1 MSIDIGINFTE
12 INNLISNLNS
22 RKVYEFE
29 DFDGD
34 FVFAKGGFWVVF
46 EAKKEGRK
54 IALRIMHEKNE
65 SIIARI
71 NTIAD
76 KLNENNVVNRHFIKF
91 KKPFELEVEGVTL
104 KTKAMEIDWCTGST
118 LGCYLY
124 NYLRNLKSGE
134 ISSKANI
141 LSQKFLQMC
150 QDLNSNGVAHGDLSF
165 ENIMVEV
172 NGAEINLKLIDIDT
186 LYFDGMGTKLQQ
198 CTIGSTG
205 FVHRDREKKNHR
217 ASIYDD
223 RYSQIVIYLILQ
235 ILSKKPD
242 RISKIDEKGYN
253 NKIFDDL
260 DNDNELNYINKAR
273 ISAETQKLS
282 DISPID
288 SLVRSLSKSPSQG
301 KTKANV
307 LYSGPIFANFCG
319 ICGHKFNNADRY
331 CSQCGN
337 RRLQLEHPL
346 SKILNSVT
354 KK

>member
-1 MSIDIGINFTE
+1 MSIDTDIDFAE
-12 INNLISNLNS
+12 INKLISNLNS

-29 DFDGD
+29 KDEGD
-34 FVFAKGGFWVVF
+34 FVYAAGGFWVVY
-46 EAKKEGRK
+46 EAQNGDRQ
-54 IALRIMHEKNE
+54 IALRIMHKKDVNG
-65 SIIARI
+65 IIERI

-76 KLNENNVVNRHFIKF
+76 KLNKNNVVNRHFIKF
-91 KKPFELEVEGVTL
+91 NKPFELEVQGVTL

-118 LGCYLY
+118 LSF
-124 NYLRNLKSGE
+124 YLRNLPPKE
-134 ISSKANI
+134 ISDKANI
-141 LSQKFLQMC
+141 LSQKFLQLC

-186 LYFDGMGTKLQQ
+186 LYFKGMGTKLQQ
-198 CTIGSTG
+198 CTQGTEG
-205 FVHRDREKKNHR
+205 FVHPDRKDKNHR

-223 RYSQIVIYLILQ
+223 RYSQIVIYLILR

-242 RISKIDEKGYN
+242 RISEIDEKGYN

-260 DNDNELNYINKAR
+260 DDDELNNINTAIIEAK
-273 ISAETQKLS
+273 EQKLS
-282 DISPID
+282 DIKPIN
-288 SLVRSLSKSPSQG
+288 SLVNSLPKSPSQG

-307 LYSGPIFANFCG
+307 QYSGPIFANFCG

>member
-1 MSIDIGINFTE
+1 MSIDIGINFAE

-34 FVFAKGGFWVVF
+34 FVFAKGGFWVVY

-54 IALRIMHEKNE
+54 FALRIMHKKDVNG
-65 SIIARI
+65 IIERI
-71 NTIAD
+71 ETIAD
-76 KLNENNVVNRHFIKF
+76 KLNKNDDVNRHFIKF
-91 KKPFELEVEGVTL
+91 KKPFELEVQGVTL
-104 KTKAMEIDWCTGST
+104 KTKAMEIDWCEGQT
-118 LGCYLY
+118 LGYYLK
-124 NYLRNLKSGE
+124 NLPKNQVSNKADI
-134 ISSKANI
+134 ISK
-141 LSQKFLQMC
+141 KFLQMC
-150 QDLNSNGVAHGDLSF
+150 RDLNNSKAAHGDLSF
-165 ENIMVEV
+165 ENIMVEE
-172 NGAEINLKLIDIDT
+172 NGNEINLKLIDIDT

-198 CTIGSTG
+198 CTQGTEG
-205 FVHRDREKKNHR
+205 FVHPDRKDKNHH

-223 RYSQIVIYLILQ
+223 RYSQIVIYLILK

-242 RISKIDEKGYN
+242 RISNICENKYD

-260 DNDNELNYINKAR
+260 DDDELNNINEAR
-273 ISAETQKLS
+273 IEAKKQKLS
-282 DISPID
+282 DIKPIN
-288 SLVRSLSKSPSQG
+288 SLVHSLSKSPSQG
-301 KTKANV
+301 KTIANV
-307 LYSGPIFANFCG
+307 QYSGPIFAYFCG
-319 ICGHKFNNADRY
+319 ICGHKFNKADRY